1 MNRTNSFEYAMNVWL
16 TAFGLTPLI
25 YMALMLVRGVN
36 VTSELSLL
44 FVALAFIWGTLF
56 SIPGWVLLYFSTRW
70 LNARYSNP
78 FTIKAILLVLG
89 VVYAYVPFF
98 LISLSSGNMSPD
110 SFNFWIYGSYI
121 LAIEGCIIFYDLK
134 PDAAHAPVKESLS

>member
-44 FVALAFIWGTLF
+44 FAFIWGTLF

-78 FTIKAILLVLG
+78 FTVKAILLVLG

-98 LISLSSGNMSPD
+98 LISLSSGSMSPD

-134 PDAAHAPVKESLS
+134 PDAASAPVKEALS